1 VAKRVYDIYR
11 ELDGTTRYVDNLLAE
26 SPEEAICRARR
37 QYGKD
42 ITIVDASA
50 ACCRR
55 VFTFSPDGGSAMKKD
70 EVEVGKTYAAKISGE
85 VVPVRIDKEHPRL
98 KGWVA
103 TNEKTG
109 EEVHIVSAQKLRGE
123 WDEDATSSPE
133 AGETTG
139 GEPTPEGREEE
150 AATDRTVAHES
161 PMSGVDAAAKV
172 LSEADEPLRV
182 KEIYRRAEEAGYWR
196 SDAQTPDRTLYSAI
210 LREMDKE
217 GEDARFEKAG
227 RGLFTVKD

>member
-1 VAKRVYDIYR
+1 MARRMYDIYR
-11 ELDGTTRYVDNLLAE
+11 EQNGTTRYLDQLLAD
-26 SPEEAICRARR
+26 SHDQAARMARR
-37 QYGKD
+37 RFGKNV
-42 ITIVDASA
+42 TIVDASA
-50 ACCRR
+50 AQRGR

-85 VVPVRIDKEHPRL
+85 VVPVRIEKEHPRL

-103 TNEKTG
+103 TNEKTD
-109 EEVHIVSAQKLRGE
+109 EEVHIVSAQKLRGV
-123 WDEDATSSPE
+123 WDESATSSPE

-139 GEPTPEGREEE
+139 GEPTPEEGEKE

-172 LSEADEPLRV
+172 LQEADEPLRV
-182 KEIYRRAEEAGYWR
+182 KEIYRRAEEAGYWQ
-196 SDAQTPDRTLYSAI
+196 SDAKTPDRTLYSAI

>member
-1 VAKRVYDIYR
+1 
-11 ELDGTTRYVDNLLAE
+11 
-26 SPEEAICRARR
+26 
-37 QYGKD
+37 
-42 ITIVDASA
+42 
-50 ACCRR
+50 
-55 VFTFSPDGGSAMKKD
+55 MKKD
-70 EVEVGKTYAAKISGE
+70 EVETGKTYAAKISGE
-85 VVPVRIDKEHPRL
+85 VVPVRIEKEHPRL
-98 KGWVA
+98 KGWLA

-133 AGETTG
+133 AGETEG
-139 GEPTPEGREEE
+139 GEATPEEGDKE
-150 AATDRTVAHES
+150 AATDRTVAHGS

-172 LSEADEPLRV
+172 LAEAEEPLRV

-196 SDAQTPDRTLYSAI
+196 SDAKTPDRTLYSAI
-210 LREMDKE
+210 LREMDNE